1 MNFLRKT
8 VSVFVIAF
16 ISVSLLSCQM
26 AEAPDKV
33 VLSAFQALKENDR
46 ETLSKYLN
54 IKDLQNLGD
63 QDVTGAAA
71 SDEVF
76 KAMFAKL
83 ETKILTSSTDKDKAV
98 VKAEFT
104 NVDMQSVLGNY
115 FVQAIASAFSDIG
128 SEKTDSEKE
137 AEISKLFL
145 DLIENETGIST
156 NTVDIHLTK
165 VDKQWKIEIDES
177 LQNAILG
184 GLISAVENLSESF
197 KAD

>member
-1 MNFLRKT
+1 M
-8 VSVFVIAF
+8 
-16 ISVSLLSCQM
+16 
-26 AEAPDKV
+26 
-33 VLSAFQALKENDR
+33 
-46 ETLSKYLN
+46 
-54 IKDLQNLGD
+54 
-63 QDVTGAAA
+63 
-71 SDEVF
+71 
-76 KAMFAKL
+76 
-83 ETKILTSSTDKDKAV
+83 
-98 VKAEFT
+98 
-104 NVDMQSVLGNY
+104 
-115 FVQAIASAFSDIG
+115 QAIASAFSDIG

-145 DLIENETGIST
+145 DLIENETGTST